1 MSGWVYLIYLFFV
14 FSIEGTIVPEYFRY
28 FFFPFTFFS
37 LKYSFFVI
45 VSQAQIILAY
55 HRRQIIK
62 E

>member
-1 MSGWVYLIYLFFV
+1 MSGWVYLIYLFFF

-28 FFFPFTFFS
+28 FFFPFAFFS

-55 HRRQIIK
+55 RR
-62 E
+62 